1 MSKLDKI
8 KEELGW
14 LKVIFAIS
22 VATNLSLMAYL
33 AKNYEK
39 QELYFS
45 IVTGITIIFITIAIV
60 FINKIA
66 YKKIDDIGNL

>member
-1 MSKLDKI
+1 M
-8 KEELGW
+8 
-14 LKVIFAIS
+14 
-22 VATNLSLMAYL
+22 ATNLSLMAYL

-60 FINKIA
+60 FIKKIA